1 MYIYVSEAMRFKQ
14 YNVYTRVRKEYTFNI
29 LFS

>member
-1 MYIYVSEAMRFKQ
+1 MYIYVAEATRFMQ
-14 YNVYTRVRKEYTFNI
+14 YSVYTRVRKEYTFNI